1 MTFSE
6 AGENDAASGDTE
18 LDSGAPREST
28 RDATGV
34 HTQAATPAPLDITA
48 LRAKWAKYDFAAVD
62 ALAEGK

>member
-6 AGENDAASGDTE
+6 AGENDAAYGSGQE
-18 LDSGAPREST
+18 A
-28 RDATGV
+28 
-34 HTQAATPAPLDITA
+34 QAATPAPLDITA